1 MAASV
6 ARSRARA
13 SSAPRRPKSRAKLFE
28 WGVIYPILIGSL
40 VTAGPQWID
49 SGRAMLQGIQAGS
62 VKQAKQQAALWR
74 KNLDCAAAPYSWF
87 NSPGDIKVDATI
99 CDSGDLFV
107 RASTPGNQQYFKW
120 LPLSD
125 VVQGD
130 ESGGGGLIPE
140 AHAAT
145 LATRPS
151 AAPLSPPVAG
161 VRLAQPVANV
171 VCQKFLDDRR
181 LLRRVK
187 TPQGCFDEVIDTFN
201 GQIVSR
207 KAVPCTPQC

>member
-1 MAASV
+1 MAASA
-6 ARSRARA
+6 ARSQARA
-13 SSAPRRPKSRAKLFE
+13 TSASRKGKRAKLFE
-28 WGVIYPILIGSL
+28 WGVVYPVLLGSL

-49 SGRAMLQGIQAGS
+49 SARAMMQGINFGS
-62 VKQAKQQAALWR
+62 VKQAKAQAALWR

-99 CDSGDLFV
+99 CDSGDIFV

-130 ESGGGGLIPE
+130 EAGGGGVIPQ
-140 AHAAT
+140 ANAAT
-145 LATRPS
+145 LATRPP
-151 AAPLSPPVAG
+151 AAPVSPAIAG

-187 TPQGCFDEVIDTFN
+187 TPEGCFDEVIDTFN
-201 GQIVSR
+201 GQVVSR
-207 KAVPCTPQC
+207 KAVPCNPQC

>member
-13 SSAPRRPKSRAKLFE
+13 SSTPRKAKSRRKLLE
-28 WGVIYPILIGSL
+28 WGVVFPILLGSL
-40 VTAGPQWID
+40 LTAGPQWID
-49 SGRAMLQGIQAGS
+49 SVRAMTQGINSGT

-74 KNLDCAAAPYSWF
+74 KNLSCAAAPYSWF

-99 CDSGDLFV
+99 CDSGDIFV

-130 ESGGGGLIPE
+130 EAGGGGLIPE
-140 AHAAT
+140 ANAAT
-145 LATRPS
+145 LATRPP
-151 AAPLSPPVAG
+151 AAPLSPAVPG

-187 TPQGCFDEVIDTFN
+187 TPQGCFEEVIDTFN
-201 GQIVSR
+201 GQVVSR

>member
-6 ARSRARA
+6 ARPRART
-13 SSAPRRPKSRAKLFE
+13 SSNGRKVKSRRKLLE
-28 WGVIYPILIGSL
+28 WGVVFPILLGSL
-40 VTAGPQWID
+40 LTAGPQWID
-49 SGRAMLQGIQAGS
+49 SIRAMMQGINSGT

-74 KNLDCAAAPYSWF
+74 KNLACAGAPYSWF

-99 CDSGDLFV
+99 CDSGDIFV

-125 VVQGD
+125 VVQG
-130 ESGGGGLIPE
+130 EEAGGGGIIPE
-140 AHAAT
+140 ANAAT
-145 LATRPS
+145 LALRAAPAPYS
-151 AAPLSPPVAG
+151 AAPPG

-201 GQIVSR
+201 GQVVSR
-207 KAVPCTPQC
+207 KAVPCNPQC